1 MAAKAARPATA
12 IEPPTVLAAPLKA
25 MGEPV
30 ADGGLTLEC
39 LLDAEVL
46 WVGRLEMT
54 YAPVE
59 AAAVPVGA
67 AAPAAP
73 PAGTLTGEPGLGG
86 SLPDGEADPDAPDS
100 PLDGEPEPELAEP
113 EEPDSP
119 LDGEPE
125 PELEEP
131 VEPAAAGVGVAVTV
145 E

>member
-12 IEPPTVLAAPLKA
+12 IEPPTVLAAPLNLT
-25 MGEPV
+25 MGGPV
-30 ADGGLTLEC
+30 ALGGTTLEY

-46 WVGRLEMT
+46 QVGRLKMT

-59 AAAVPVGA
+59 AAAIPEGA
-67 AAPAAP
+67 AAPTAP

-86 SLPDGEADPDAPDS
+86 SLPDGEADPEPREPD
-100 PLDGEPEPELAEP
+100 
-113 EEPDSP
+113 EPDSP

-125 PELEEP
+125 REPEREPELGDP

>member
-12 IEPPTVLAAPLKA
+12 IELPTVLAAPLKA

-30 ADGGLTLEC
+30 ADGGLT
-39 LLDAEVL
+39 
-46 WVGRLEMT
+46 
-54 YAPVE
+54 APVE
-59 AAAVPVGA
+59 AAAVPEGA

-131 VEPAAAGVGVAVTV
+131 VEPVAAGVGVAVTV